1 MTYKIY
7 SGTVTDAHGIKRNLR
22 LMHTV
27 EEFDALVT
35 AGVLPDDTCEVIGM
49 IDQAQK
55 VEAQFESQAH
65 RYTGGR
71 FQ

>member
-7 SGTVTDAHGIKRNLR
+7 SGTVIDAYGAKHNLR
-22 LMHTV
+22 LMHTDK
-27 EEFDALVT
+27 EFDALVT

-49 IDQAQK
+49 IDHAQK
-55 VEAQFESQAH
+55 VAAHFESQAH